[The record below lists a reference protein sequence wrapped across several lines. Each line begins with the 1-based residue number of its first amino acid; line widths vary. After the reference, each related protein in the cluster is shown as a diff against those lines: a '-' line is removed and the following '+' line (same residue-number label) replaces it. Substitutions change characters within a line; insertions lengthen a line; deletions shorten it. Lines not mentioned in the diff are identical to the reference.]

1 MIIIIQFEA
10 WLIQIHLCVSALVY
24 FCVEFSFHGYW
35 FHFFLVFRLL
45 HLPLLFFFFFCV
57 WLVFEIAG
65 SLFWNTGFCRSLAMR
80 SVKLRLLKSP
90 HATTNSSHPCL
101 SFSYISLPSNR
112 PDRLIIFL
120 LLPKFRRTPSPN
132 CLQLSISS
140 CLLLCRI

>member
-1 MIIIIQFEA
+1 MRVSLCIFLCRVQFS
-10 WLIQIHLCVSALVY
+10 WLLTSFLPP
-24 FCVEFSFHGYW
+24 FSPTPSNFT
-35 FHFFLVFRLL
+35 FLLL
-45 HLPLLFFFFFCV
+45 CV

-80 SVKLRLLKSP
+80 SVKLRLPKSP

-132 CLQLSISS
+132 RLHLLIPS
-140 CLLLCRI
+140 CLLLSRI